1 MFRNKTNLTEDVEFR
16 VLTGSQSG
24 AALKLGCTPHVVGS
38 GNDVDIFLSGH
49 GIAPKHL
56 SVCALPEGFRIDI
69 LDTDAGPIT
78 LSQAA
83 ELSLVPLG
91 TAVSLGNVVFTVAKS
106 GTAWPATTD
115 TPSVRPTEAAT
126 RTKRRPQRWLSASL
140 ISLCAGSVAIAILIG
155 LSQHSIAT
163 PTAKGPSQAAIV
175 KADEIRRALGRL
187 GLSSAVQ
194 VSTDGATPQLVG
206 YAPHQRTLE
215 NAMAVLTGEHGHID
229 NQVVA
234 IDNLTARAK
243 QYLASKGHKYKIVFD
258 RNGVAT
264 LGGLTMTRSSVEAVA
279 QDLRDNVKGVSQVKT
294 PFATEEQILNWLGT
308 WEKQA
313 ADGPRPHANLAETA
327 DGNWEIIGAYT
338 PQQRLSLLQTLR
350 NRASAI
356 NVVAAISVHTAAQP
370 KASAPKPVPVLA
382 VSRGPLPYV
391 LLKDGERLFING
403 VVNGQRLVSIGEA
416 GPVFS
421 PLGS

>member
-1 MFRNKTNLTEDVEFR
+1 MFRNKTDQTEDVEFR

-24 AALKLGCTPHVVGS
+24 AALKLNCTPHVVGS
-38 GNDVDIFLSGH
+38 GNDADIFLSGH

-56 SVCALPEGFRIDI
+56 SVCAMPEGFRIDI
-69 LDTDAGPIT
+69 LDTEAGPIT
-78 LSQAA
+78 LSRAA

-91 TAVSLGNVVFTVAKS
+91 TAVSLGNVVFTVARS
-106 GTAWPATTD
+106 GTAWPTATEM
-115 TPSVRPTEAAT
+115 PSVRPTEAVA
-126 RTKRRPQRWLSASL
+126 RTKKRPQHWLSASL
-140 ISLCAGSVAIAILIG
+140 ISLCGGSVAIAILIG

-163 PTAKGPSQAAIV
+163 PTAKSPSQTVIL
-175 KADEIRRALGRL
+175 KANEIRGALGRL
-187 GLSSAVQ
+187 GLSSSVQ
-194 VSTDGATPQLVG
+194 VNTDGATPVLVG
-206 YAPHQRTLE
+206 YAPNQRTLE
-215 NAMAVLTGEHGHID
+215 NAMAVLTGEHGTID
-229 NQVVA
+229 SQVVA

-243 QYLASKGHKYKIVFD
+243 QYLASNGHKYKIVFD

-264 LGGLTMTRSSVEAVA
+264 LGGLTMTRSSAESAA
-279 QDLRDNVKGVSQVKT
+279 KDLRDNVKGVSQVKT

-313 ADGPRPHANLAETA
+313 TDGPRSHANLAETA
-327 DGNWEIIGAYT
+327 DGNWEITGAFT
-338 PQQRLSLLQTLR
+338 PQQRLSLIQSLR

-356 NVVAAISVHTAAQP
+356 NVVATISVHSTAQP
-370 KASAPKPVPVLA
+370 KALAPKPVPVLA

-403 VVNGQRLVSIGEA
+403 VVNGQRLVSIEDA